1 MCLYG
6 KKYWFL
12 KSSPVPRTQ
21 MFILVMKMVILFF
34 FFSRLLAL
42 TPLALSVLKT
52 NMLGGILR
60 SYVEYGDGKLG
71 LCTTVW
77 LAFRLLGVLLSVA
90 SSFSLSMADA
100 FENPVKVVD
109 YLPRK
114 KCTCVNISVWLYG
127 AHRP

>member
-21 MFILVMKMVILFF
+21 MFILVMKTVILFF
-34 FFSRLLAL
+34 FPHLLAL

-52 NMLGGILR
+52 NMLCGILR
-60 SYVEYGDGKLG
+60 SCVEYGDGKLG

-77 LAFRLLGVLLSVA
+77 LVFRLLGVLLSVA

-100 FENPVKVVD
+100 FENPVKVVH

-114 KCTCVNISVWLYG
+114 RCTCV
-127 AHRP
+127 